1 MLMVAYAGW
10 KPLAA
15 SYAARVSSLAVRG
28 VFTVPTWPFRAIII
42 GGALLAAVVL
52 LLQTLR
58 NCASSAVGEPDHGP
72 ITIGFILIAVMV
84 VLIILGMHIGFV
96 CCWRSARSASG

>member
-1 MLMVAYAGW
+1 MTRADFLIERLHATQPRLAAGLEATFLAAGTVIMLMVAYAGW

-15 SYAARVSSLAVRG
+15 SYAASEFFGVRG

-52 LLQTLR
+52 LLQTLQELR
-58 NCASSAVGEPDHGP
+58 K
-72 ITIGFILIAVMV
+72 
-84 VLIILGMHIGFV
+84 LGRRG
-96 CCWRSARSASG
+96 A